1 MKQFAAR
8 NRTLLIVAM
17 VLLTVWLIEKIFSIE
32 LLSRDGFLLM
42 YAYAL
47 YGDIR
52 DRIDNLERSLYEY

>member
-1 MKQFAAR
+1 MKCFIAR

-17 VLLTVWLIEKIFSIE
+17 VLLTVWLIEKISGTK

-52 DRIDNLERSLYEY
+52 DRIDSLERSLYE